1 MRRRWR
7 LLWACW
13 LPCLLA
19 LPLRARADDVI
30 VAVAANFLGTLQQL
44 APLFEKSAGHKLRLS
59 PGASGQLYAQI
70 KASAPY
76 DVLLSADAERP
87 QQLAQEGLAIAD
99 TRFVYAQGKLVLWS
113 TQPALVDGEGAVLQR
128 ADLGK
133 LALADPKSAPYGVA
147 AQQVLEKLGLW
158 QKLRAERRLV
168 LGASVAQTYQ
178 FVESGNASC
187 GFVALSQLLVGK
199 QRGSRWQVPQA
210 LYAPLRQEAILL
222 KSNKPAARK
231 LLTWL
236 KSDPQALR
244 IIRAA
249 GYATPAAR

>member
-1 MRRRWR
+1 MSSTIEDSSTTTTSYLSRLERSWRKRVALSGRQPSSRWSVSPSSR
-7 LLWACW
+7 
-13 LPCLLA
+13 P
-19 LPLRARADDVI
+19 
-30 VAVAANFLGTLQQL
+30 T
-44 APLFEKSAGHKLRLS
+44 S

-87 QQLAQEGLAIAD
+87 EQLAREGLAIAD

-113 TQPALVDGEGAVLQR
+113 AQPGLVAGQGAALKCAE
-128 ADLGK
+128 LGK
-133 LALADPKSAPYGVA
+133 VALADPKSAPYGVA
-147 AQQVLEKLGLW
+147 AQQVLSQLGLW
-158 QKLRAERRLV
+158 QKLNGQGKLV
-168 LGASVAQTYQ
+168 LGASVAQAFQ

-210 LYAPLRQEAILL
+210 LYTPLQQEAILL

-231 LLTWL
+231 LLAWL
-236 KSDPQALR
+236 RSDPQALR